1 MFPVPITNL
10 SFHLKLYNKSMERY
24 LEFILNHYI
33 LFLALAVVTYLLIQ
47 ELFDAAFK
55 KFGAV
60 SPLLAVAKMN
70 NNDTLVV
77 DVREPEEFLK
87 GHIENAINTPLG
99 NLPTHLSKLE
109 THKSKPVLIACQNG
123 TRSASAAKQLTK
135 AGFEQVFVITGGM
148 QAWEGDYKLPI
159 KSTGKQKSVK

>member
-1 MFPVPITNL
+1 MD
-10 SFHLKLYNKSMERY
+10 RY

-33 LFLALAVVTYLLIQ
+33 LSLALAVVTFLLIQ
-47 ELFDAAFK
+47 EFIETALK

-70 NNDTLVV
+70 DSDTIVI

-99 NLPTHLSKLE
+99 NLQVHLPKIE
-109 THKSKPVLIACQNG
+109 ANKNKPILIACQNG
-123 TRSASAAKQLTK
+123 TRSGSAGKLLSK

-148 QAWEGDYKLPI
+148 QAWESDYKLPI
-159 KSTGKQKSVK
+159 KSENKFKKMTKIID